1 MLLDNL
7 LATFYF
13 IFLSKQA
20 VSFLKMLLH
29 FLDSVGFPL
38 PPPHNDRV
46 LGRQEIYFRL
56 LVLFGSLQ
64 FLNNNVISNNKI

>member
-13 IFLSKQA
+13 IVLSKQA

-29 FLDSVGFPL
+29 FLDSVGFP
-38 PPPHNDRV
+38 PTP
-46 LGRQEIYFRL
+46 
-56 LVLFGSLQ
+56 
-64 FLNNNVISNNKI
+64 